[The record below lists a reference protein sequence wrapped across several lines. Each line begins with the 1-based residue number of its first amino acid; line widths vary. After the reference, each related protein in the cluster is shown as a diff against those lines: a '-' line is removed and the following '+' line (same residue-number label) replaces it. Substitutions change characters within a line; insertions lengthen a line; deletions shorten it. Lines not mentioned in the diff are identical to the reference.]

1 MSFSLYF
8 MTVDAALS
16 EQQLL
21 AAFGEH
27 VSLRPDSGWD
37 IRYDE
42 QNESLLDCTRTEAGE
57 IDSFSIERPC
67 GDDRLF
73 EGLFALLREHAL
85 FLTYPAEVA
94 VCVVGSEATAEKVR
108 AKFADE
114 SPELVEA
121 LRICESASDLML
133 EE

>member
-1 MSFSLYF
+1 VGFTLYF
-8 MTVDAALS
+8 MTVDDTLT
-16 EQQLL
+16 EQRLL

-27 VSLRPDSGWD
+27 ISPRTDRGWD
-37 IRYDE
+37 VRYDDE
-42 QNESLLDCTRTEAGE
+42 NESLLDCTRSETGA
-57 IDSFSIERPC
+57 IDSFSIDRPC

-73 EGLFALLREHAL
+73 ESLFTLLQTQAV
-85 FLTYPAEVA
+85 FLTYPAEQL

-121 LRICESASDLML
+121 LRVCENARDLML